1 MIKVAVCDD
10 EEQFSKRIKKCI
22 SEYLTLKEADFE
34 IDIYRSGE
42 ELLELGSK
50 LEQYSIVFLDI
61 EMEEING
68 IEVATKI
75 REFNDDVFILF
86 VTAFIDYSL
95 EGYKVEAV
103 RYILKDGNLE
113 LAIEESLRTVLKKMK
128 YMLEKKTFSFMEGKR
143 CISLRKVL
151 YIESYLHKLTF
162 YVSGDAVEAYTIYAT
177 LNEMEKEISNG
188 EFLRIHQSFLVNM
201 RYVAKICRYQVTMTN
216 GKELQVPKERYRDV
230 ENAIVTY
237 KGDL

>member
-162 YVSGDAVEAYTIYAT
+162 YVSGDGVEAYTIYAT

-230 ENAIVTY
+230 GNAIVTY